1 MGSPRQS
8 VLVYSAHAMDFLPS
22 IVLFT
27 LAAFSWLLVAGERAS
42 DRHRPGRRRGSEVLR
57 YEHAPARALPPG
69 FAALACAAASVEW
82 IRAQGPSAWPAF
94 AMGALGALFF
104 ALVALRSYKAWV
116 DYYPGRGLRIASW
129 LGYEQVAFRDVASM
143 THDRAATWVPGAEL
157 ACLVIRLHDGRCIT
171 LNERLR
177 GFEDLVARIAGDCP
191 DGMVE
196 TNTEHDRSDQ

>member
-1 MGSPRQS
+1 
-8 VLVYSAHAMDFLPS
+8 MDFLPS

-42 DRHRPGRRRGSEVLR
+42 DRHRPGRRRGTQAIR
-57 YEHAPARALPPG
+57 YEHAPASALAPG

-82 IRAQGPSAWPAF
+82 IREQGPSAWPAVTL
-94 AMGALGALFF
+94 GALGTVIF
-104 ALVALRSYKAWV
+104 ALLALRSYKAWV

-129 LGYEQVAFRDVASM
+129 LGYAQVAFADVASM
-143 THDRAATWVPGAEL
+143 THDRATTWVPGAEL
-157 ACLVIRLHDGRCIT
+157 ACLVIRLQDGRCIT

-177 GFEDLVARIAGDCP
+177 GFEDLVARIAQDCP

-196 TNTEHDRSDQ
+196 TNADDGGPEA